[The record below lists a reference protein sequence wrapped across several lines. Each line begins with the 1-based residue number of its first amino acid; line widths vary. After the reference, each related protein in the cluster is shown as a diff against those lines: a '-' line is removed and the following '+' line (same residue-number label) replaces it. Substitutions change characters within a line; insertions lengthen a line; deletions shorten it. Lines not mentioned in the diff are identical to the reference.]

1 MLSWVHRQ
9 ELPLRAFFCLYD
21 TFCNAAFHSLPHNV
35 LCRFLPVYSWENL
48 VTCSER
54 INYEAAAWPIDKR
67 RGISL
72 LWPLAG
78 PYRRIGNVKGWGFES
93 QVSLNGSVGGL
104 GAAASRTSGRNAET
118 ARVAHPM
125 EADLSLLL
133 SFIVRAGRWKA
144 WQRLWL
150 QAAKLAAPSTQYAA
164 KVLEW
169 QRLHSLWRWR
179 QRLWI
184 SSVCFVE
191 RGIQKRRGHF
201 LTRSTA
207 DEVKMREQERERNRK
222 GGRGS
227 ERESGSGG
235 GGPSMPNDWKRR
247 RGSRT
252 PSDEMR
258 WK

>member
-1 MLSWVHRQ
+1 MQLTCVPFHIVRQIEMSVPSSWNLLIDCITTIIHLFQMLIRQNARSLSTFNTNNRMLSWVHRQ

-21 TFCNAAFHSLPHNV
+21 TFCNAAFHGLPHNV
-35 LCRFLPVYSWENL
+35 LCRFLPVYCWENL

-54 INYEAAAWPIDKR
+54 VNYKAAAWPIDKR

-118 ARVAHPM
+118 ARVARPM

-169 QRLHSLWRWR
+169 QRLHSLWR
-179 QRLWI
+179 
-184 SSVCFVE
+184 
-191 RGIQKRRGHF
+191 
-201 LTRSTA
+201 
-207 DEVKMREQERERNRK
+207 
-222 GGRGS
+222 
-227 ERESGSGG
+227 
-235 GGPSMPNDWKRR
+235 
-247 RGSRT
+247 
-252 PSDEMR
+252 
-258 WK
+258 